1 MQSLILLRHA
11 KAVRP
16 HEASNDRARG
26 LTERGRREAAEAG
39 AAIES
44 LRVRPAVALV
54 SATARTRETW
64 EIARTELSWEP
75 RVLLTDAIYAAE
87 AEAIWR
93 EAAEAV
99 GADETGGA
107 IVVAHTPCLPYLG
120 GRLRRPAR
128 DNSRA
133 ARLMAEHLPTSGF
146 AAFVLSGSTL
156 AAAGPTLVG
165 WGRLGA

>member
-54 SATARTRETW
+54 SATARTRESW

-107 IVVAHTPCLPYLG
+107 IVVGHNPGLHELVA
-120 GRLRRPAR
+120 RLLRQAR